1 MALNF
6 IVEKK
11 MTEEISLLVERLN
24 DASDAAQMAVFEEA
38 VIELESSEL
47 AFLLESLPL
56 PERLERWQ
64 QVPEDDRVDVLVAM
78 RSEPRQTIFATF
90 DDEQLQALLSNL
102 HAEDLIELAETLPDA
117 VVDTALQ
124 SMDAMQRQHYQ
135 RSAQYDDYQ
144 IGRYV
149 DHELIILPRTARV
162 RDAMRLIRKSL
173 PEYTDSLYLIQR
185 NGDYA
190 GTVTIQKLYSA
201 LPEQLLME
209 LSTEDPITISADIY
223 LTDASEKV
231 EHSGLAALPVIDDNN
246 KLSGRI
252 TLRQAIEITR
262 EDYESQLMATAGLN
276 EDEDLFAP
284 VFRSSKRRAT
294 WLGIN
299 LLTAF
304 LASWAIGLFEATLQE
319 VVALAVLMPIVASMG
334 GIAGSQTLTLMIR
347 GIALGQI
354 SKGNMSPLLIKEV
367 SVGALNGVLWAIVI
381 GAITSFWFDS
391 INIGLVIAAA
401 IVLNIIAA
409 AFSGVLVPIVLDKFD
424 IDPALSGSVIL
435 TTVTDVVGFVV
446 FLGLGTLFLL

>member
-1 MALNF
+1 MS
-6 IVEKK
+6 
-11 MTEEISLLVERLN
+11 EEISLLVERLN
-24 DASDAAQMAVFEEA
+24 DASDDEQMAVFEEA

-56 PERLERWQ
+56 PERLERWR
-64 QVPEDDRVDVLVAM
+64 QVPEEDRVDVLVAM
-78 RSEPRQTIFATF
+78 RSEPRQTIFSTF

-102 HAEDLIELAETLPDA
+102 HAEDLVELAETLPDS

-149 DHELIILPRTARV
+149 DHELIILPKTARV
-162 RDAMRLIRKSL
+162 RDAMRLIKKSL

-190 GTVTIQKLYSA
+190 GTVSIQRLYSA
-201 LPEQLLME
+201 LPEQPLME
-209 LSTEDPITISADIY
+209 LSTEDPFTIAADIH
-223 LTDASEKV
+223 LSDASEKV

-304 LASWAIGLFEATLQE
+304 LASWAIGLFEATLQQI
-319 VVALAVLMPIVASMG
+319 VALAVLMPVVASMG
-334 GIAGSQTLTLMIR
+334 GIAGSQTLTLIIR

-354 SKGNMSPLLIKEV
+354 SKGNMSALLIKEV

-381 GAITSFWFDS
+381 GVITSLWFES
-391 INIGLVIAAA
+391 ASIGLVIAAA
-401 IVLNIIAA
+401 IVLNIVTAA
-409 AFSGVLVPIVLDKFD
+409 LSGVLVPIVLDRFN

-435 TTVTDVVGFVV
+435 TTVTDVVGFVA

>member
-1 MALNF
+1 
-6 IVEKK
+6 

-24 DASDAAQMAVFEEA
+24 DASDDAQMAVFEEA

-64 QVPEDDRVDVLVAM
+64 QVPEEDRVAVLVAM
-78 RSEPRQTIFATF
+78 RSEPRQTIFSTF

-102 HAEDLIELAETLPDA
+102 HAEDLIELAETLPDS

-149 DHELIILPRTARV
+149 DHELIILPKTARV
-162 RDAMRLIRKSL
+162 RDAMRLIKKSL

-190 GTVTIQKLYSA
+190 GTVSIQKLYSA
-201 LPEQLLME
+201 LPEQPLME
-209 LSTEDPITISADIY
+209 LSTEDPFTIAADIH
-223 LTDASEKV
+223 LSDASEKV

-304 LASWAIGLFEATLQE
+304 LASWAIGLFEATLQQI
-319 VVALAVLMPIVASMG
+319 VALAVLMPIVASMG
-334 GIAGSQTLTLMIR
+334 GIAGSQTLTLIIR

-381 GAITSFWFDS
+381 GVITSFWFES
-391 INIGLVIAAA
+391 ASIGLVIAAA
-401 IVLNIIAA
+401 IVLNIVAA
-409 AFSGVLVPIVLDKFD
+409 AFSGVLVPIVLDRFN

-435 TTVTDVVGFVV
+435 TTVTDVVGFVA

>member
-1 MALNF
+1 MS
-6 IVEKK
+6 
-11 MTEEISLLVERLN
+11 EEISLLVERLN
-24 DASDAAQMAVFEEA
+24 DASDDAQMAVFEEA

-64 QVPEDDRVDVLVAM
+64 QVPEEDRVDVLVAM
-78 RSEPRQTIFATF
+78 RSEPRQTIFSTF

-102 HAEDLIELAETLPDA
+102 HAEDLIELAETLPDS

-135 RSAQYDDYQ
+135 RSAQYDDNQ

-149 DHELIILPRTARV
+149 DHELIILPKTARV
-162 RDAMRLIRKSL
+162 RDAMRLIKKSL

-190 GTVTIQKLYSA
+190 GTVAIQKIYSA
-201 LPEQLLME
+201 SPEQSLME
-209 LSTEDPITISADIY
+209 LSTEYPFTIAADIH
-223 LTDASEKV
+223 LSDASEKV
-231 EHSGLAALPVIDDNN
+231 EHSGLVALPVIDNNN

-304 LASWAIGLFEATLQE
+304 LASWAIGLFEATLQQI
-319 VVALAVLMPIVASMG
+319 VALAVLMPIVASMG
-334 GIAGSQTLTLMIR
+334 GIAGSQTLTLIIR

-381 GAITSFWFDS
+381 GVITSFWFES
-391 INIGLVIAAA
+391 ASIGLVIAAA
-401 IVLNIIAA
+401 IVLNIVAA
-409 AFSGVLVPIVLDKFD
+409 AFSGVLVPIILARFN

-435 TTVTDVVGFVV
+435 TTVTDVVGFVA

>member
-1 MALNF
+1 MS
-6 IVEKK
+6 
-11 MTEEISLLVERLN
+11 EEISLLVERLN
-24 DASDAAQMAVFEEA
+24 DASDDAQMAVFEEA

-64 QVPEDDRVDVLVAM
+64 QVPEEDRVDVLVAM
-78 RSEPRQTIFATF
+78 RSEPRQTIFTTF

-102 HAEDLIELAETLPDA
+102 HAEDLIELAETLPDS

-149 DHELIILPRTARV
+149 DHELIILPKTARV
-162 RDAMRLIRKSL
+162 RDAMRLIKKSL

-190 GTVTIQKLYSA
+190 GTVAIQKIYSA
-201 LPEQLLME
+201 LPEQSLME
-209 LSTEDPITISADIY
+209 LSTEDPFTIAADIH
-223 LTDASEKV
+223 LSDASEKV

-284 VFRSSKRRAT
+284 VFRSTKRRAT

-304 LASWAIGLFEATLQE
+304 LASWAIGLFEATLQQI
-319 VVALAVLMPIVASMG
+319 VALAVLMPIVASMG
-334 GIAGSQTLTLMIR
+334 GIAGSQTLTLIIR

-381 GAITSFWFDS
+381 GVITSFWFES
-391 INIGLVIAAA
+391 ASIGLVIAAA
-401 IVLNIIAA
+401 IVLNIVAA
-409 AFSGVLVPIVLDKFD
+409 AFSGVLVPIVLDRFN

-435 TTVTDVVGFVV
+435 TTVTDVVGFVA

>member
-1 MALNF
+1 
-6 IVEKK
+6 

-24 DASDAAQMAVFEEA
+24 DASDDAQMAVFEEA
-38 VIELESSEL
+38 LIELESSEL

-64 QVPEDDRVDVLVAM
+64 QVPDDDRVDVLVAM
-78 RSEPRQTIFATF
+78 RSEPRQTIFAIF
-90 DDEQLQALLSNL
+90 DDEQLQVLLSNL
-102 HAEDLIELAETLPDA
+102 HAEDLIELAETLPDS
-117 VVDTALQ
+117 VVDIALQ

-149 DHELIILPRTARV
+149 DHELIILPKTARV
-162 RDAMRLIRKSL
+162 RDAMRLIKKSL

-190 GTVTIQKLYSA
+190 GTVAIQKLYSA
-201 LPEQLLME
+201 LAEQSLME
-209 LSTEDPITISADIY
+209 LSTEDPITIAADIY

-231 EHSGLAALPVIDDNN
+231 EHSGLAALPVIDENN

-284 VFRSSKRRAT
+284 VFRSSRRRAT

-334 GIAGSQTLTLMIR
+334 GIAGSQTLTLIIR

-401 IVLNIIAA
+401 IVLNIVVA
-409 AFSGVLVPIVLDKFD
+409 AFSGVLVPIILDKLD

-435 TTVTDVVGFVV
+435 TTVTDVVGFVA

>member
-1 MALNF
+1 
-6 IVEKK
+6 

>member
-1 MALNF
+1 MS
-6 IVEKK
+6 
-11 MTEEISLLVERLN
+11 EEISLLVERLN
-24 DASDAAQMAVFEEA
+24 DASDDAQMAVFEEA
-38 VIELESSEL
+38 LIELESSEL

-64 QVPEDDRVDVLVAM
+64 QVPEEDRVDVLVAM
-78 RSEPRQTIFATF
+78 RSEPRQTIFSTF

-102 HAEDLIELAETLPDA
+102 HAEDLIELAETLPDS

-149 DHELIILPRTARV
+149 DHELIILPKTARV
-162 RDAMRLIRKSL
+162 RDAMRLIKKSL

-190 GTVTIQKLYSA
+190 GTVAIQKLYSA
-201 LPEQLLME
+201 LPEQPLME
-209 LSTEDPITISADIY
+209 LSTEDPFTIAADIH
-223 LTDASEKV
+223 LSDASEKV

-304 LASWAIGLFEATLQE
+304 LASWAIGLFEATLQQI
-319 VVALAVLMPIVASMG
+319 VALAVLMPIVASMG
-334 GIAGSQTLTLMIR
+334 GIAGSQTLTLIIR

-381 GAITSFWFDS
+381 GVITSLWFES
-391 INIGLVIAAA
+391 TSIGLVIAAA
-401 IVLNIIAA
+401 IVLNIVAA
-409 AFSGVLVPIVLDKFD
+409 ALSGVLVPIVLDRFN

-435 TTVTDVVGFVV
+435 TTVTDVVGFVA

>member
-1 MALNF
+1 
-6 IVEKK
+6 

-24 DASDAAQMAVFEEA
+24 DASDDAQMAVFEEA
-38 VIELESSEL
+38 VSELESSEL

-64 QVPEDDRVDVLVAM
+64 QVPEEDRVDVLVAM

-102 HAEDLIELAETLPDA
+102 PAEDLIELAETLPDS

-149 DHELIILPRTARV
+149 DHELIILPKTARV
-162 RDAMRLIRKSL
+162 RDAMRLIKKSV

-190 GTVTIQKLYSA
+190 GTVAIQKLYSA
-201 LPEQLLME
+201 LAEQPLME
-209 LSTEDPITISADIY
+209 LSSEDPITIAADIY

-231 EHSGLAALPVIDDNN
+231 EHSGLAALPVIDENN

-334 GIAGSQTLTLMIR
+334 GIAGSQTLTLIIR

-381 GAITSFWFDS
+381 GAITCFWFDS

-401 IVLNIIAA
+401 IVLNIVAA
-409 AFSGVLVPIVLDKFD
+409 AFSGVLVPIILDKLD

-435 TTVTDVVGFVV
+435 TTVTDVVGFVA

>member
-1 MALNF
+1 MS
-6 IVEKK
+6 
-11 MTEEISLLVERLN
+11 EEISLLVERLN
-24 DASDAAQMAVFEEA
+24 DASDDAQMAVFEEA

-64 QVPEDDRVDVLVAM
+64 QVPDEDRVDVLVAM
-78 RSEPRQTIFATF
+78 RSEPRQTIFSTF

-102 HAEDLIELAETLPDA
+102 HAEDLIELAESLPDS

-149 DHELIILPRTARV
+149 DHELIILPKTARV
-162 RDAMRLIRKSL
+162 RDAMRLIKKSL

-190 GTVTIQKLYSA
+190 GTVSIQKLYSA
-201 LPEQLLME
+201 LPEQSLME
-209 LSTEDPITISADIY
+209 LSTEDPFTIAADIH
-223 LTDASEKV
+223 LSDASEKV

-304 LASWAIGLFEATLQE
+304 LASWAIGLFEATLQQI
-319 VVALAVLMPIVASMG
+319 VALAVLMPIVASMG
-334 GIAGSQTLTLMIR
+334 GIAGSQTLTLIIR

-354 SKGNMSPLLIKEV
+354 SNGNMSPLLIKEV

-381 GAITSFWFDS
+381 GVITSFWFES
-391 INIGLVIAAA
+391 ASIGLVIGAA
-401 IVLNIIAA
+401 IVLNIVAA
-409 AFSGVLVPIVLDKFD
+409 AFSGVLVPIVLDRFN

-435 TTVTDVVGFVV
+435 TTVTDVVGFVA

>member
-1 MALNF
+1 
-6 IVEKK
+6 

-38 VIELESSEL
+38 VTELESSEL